1 MIMEQKEAKPKRSVQ
16 KIIRQLHRDI
26 GFLTVGITIVFSIS
40 GIVLIYRDTDVFRI
54 EKTYTQQLKPNLGK
68 SELREQLDIR
78 HLRFEDE
85 TDNLI
90 TFEQG
95 AYNKLNGQAQYKLME
110 YPYIIGKLN
119 FMHKAIS
126 REVMHWFATVYGILL
141 MFLAISSFWMYKPN
155 SRLFKR
161 GIVLSSIGIV
171 IAVLL
176 FMFWR

>member
-1 MIMEQKEAKPKRSVQ
+1 MSKETKPKRSVQ

-54 EKTYTQQLKPNLGK
+54 EREYEQQLKPQLDK
-68 SELREQLDIR
+68 SELRDVLDIR
-78 HLRFEDE
+78 HIRFQEE
-85 TDNLI
+85 TDKTI

-95 AYNKLNGQAQYKLME
+95 IYNKESGIAQYKLLE

-126 REVMHWFATVYGILL
+126 REIMHWFATVYGILL
-141 MFLAISSFWMYKPN
+141 LFLAISSFWMYKPN
-155 SRLFKR
+155 TRLFRR
-161 GIVLSSIGIV
+161 GIILSSIGIV
-171 IAVLL
+171 LAIFL